1 MKERLIHFYNQI
13 NNYGTHP
20 YEPCETRKSGNH
32 VTPPREN
39 IEFSSDNTGK
49 YHEINQVDPVF

>member
-39 IEFSSDNTGK
+39 IEFSTDFR
-49 YHEINQVDPVF
+49 V